1 MGDGHFLSKK
11 RPIKLIQ
18 DYPTKNKNLTY
29 IQETDPQTFPRR
41 GLTLIVV
48 LVTLICYFGLFS
60 LRPSHNLIL
69 HLINLPILLQI
80 LLFRLDLMGKVP
92 LF

>member
-11 RPIKLIQ
+11 RPRKIIQ
-18 DYPTKNKNLTY
+18 DYPVKNKNLSY
-29 IQETDPQTFPRR
+29 IQETNPQTFLRR
-41 GLTLIVV
+41 RLTLIVV
-48 LVTLICYFGLFS
+48 PVALICYFGLFS
-60 LRPSHNLIL
+60 LRLSHNLIL

-80 LLFRLDLMGKVP
+80 LLFGLDLRGKVP

>member
-11 RPIKLIQ
+11 RPRKIIQ
-18 DYPTKNKNLTY
+18 DYPVKNKNLSY
-29 IQETDPQTFPRR
+29 IQETNPRTFPRR
-41 GLTLIVV
+41 RLTLIVV
-48 LVTLICYFGLFS
+48 PVALICYFGLFS
-60 LRPSHNLIL
+60 LRLSHNLIL

-80 LLFRLDLMGKVP
+80 LLFGLDLRGKVP

>member
-11 RPIKLIQ
+11 RPIKIIQ
-18 DYPTKNKNLTY
+18 DYLVKNKNLTY
-29 IQETDPQTFPRR
+29 IQETDPRTFSRR
-41 GLTLIVV
+41 RLTLIVF
-48 LVTLICYFGLFS
+48 LVTLICYFGLFD
-60 LRPSHNLIL
+60 LRLSHNLIL

-80 LLFRLDLMGKVP
+80 LLFRLDLRGKVP